1 VFLCGLTGVSGA
13 DGAAAIESAAAQR
26 RSLDGGRD
34 QMEMLQLVAVTGLY
48 AGILAVV
55 GIGQGTNDA
64 EVIAG
69 IEQQIAKAWVERD
82 RSTIDA
88 ILAPEWSVTDASG
101 QVLTKEQVLRETF
114 ASTDRRI
121 DSMAIDDVHVRL
133 FGDVAVAT
141 GRTRAS
147 GSYRGTSSSVVLRFT
162 DVFVRRDGR
171 WRAVASHGSIVA
183 Q

>member
-1 VFLCGLTGVSGA
+1 
-13 DGAAAIESAAAQR
+13 
-26 RSLDGGRD
+26 
-34 QMEMLQLVAVTGLY
+34 MLQGIAVAGLC
-48 AGILAVV
+48 AGIVGAVA
-55 GIGQGTNDA
+55 IGQSTNDA
-64 EVIAG
+64 EVISG
-69 IEQQIAKAWVERD
+69 IEQRIAKAWVERD

-101 QVLTKEQVLRETF
+101 QVLTKEQVLQESF
-114 ASTDRRI
+114 GSTDRRI
-121 DSMAIDDVHVRL
+121 DSMVIDDVRVRL

-171 WRAVASHGSIVA
+171 WRAVASHGSLVA

>member
-1 VFLCGLTGVSGA
+1 
-13 DGAAAIESAAAQR
+13 
-26 RSLDGGRD
+26 
-34 QMEMLQLVAVTGLY
+34 MLQGIAVAGLC
-48 AGILAVV
+48 AGIVGAVA
-55 GIGQGTNDA
+55 IGQGTNDA

-69 IEQQIAKAWVERD
+69 IEQRIAKAWVARD

-101 QVLTKEQVLRETF
+101 QVLTKEQVLQESF
-114 ASTDRRI
+114 GSTDRRI
-121 DSMAIDDVHVRL
+121 DSMVIDDVRVRL

-162 DVFVRRDGR
+162 DVFVRCDGR
-171 WRAVASHGSIVA
+171 WRAVASHGSLVA